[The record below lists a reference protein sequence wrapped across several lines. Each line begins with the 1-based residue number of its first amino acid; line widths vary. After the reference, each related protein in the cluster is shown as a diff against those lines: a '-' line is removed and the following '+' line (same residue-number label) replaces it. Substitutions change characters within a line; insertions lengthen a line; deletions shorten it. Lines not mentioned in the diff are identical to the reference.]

1 MERGQRGPGEGRGRT
16 KPDSVCSGSRPQGP
30 EITAFHPSFLFPA
43 GLGMICNRGLFHQM
57 ALPKRYLPGLV
68 SPPNTPISI
77 LAILGCPPF
86 MTSPRTSPPLPW
98 GFRTAVPLVPAHTH
112 PGAPDAD
119 QMPHWAAA
127 RPPQDLKLGAGR
139 PPALLAPRIGRF
151 HKLRG
156 CPGDDW
162 PSAVATVNLASDW
175 LGLPFILVSPR
186 GLALYSPAPPIPVQR
201 REPGALQ
208 PDPAPPGAP
217 RWPSRPVR
225 ARAALGGLRLAS
237 GAGRSLGSPGP
248 GRTLARP
255 SNWPLSPAGGPGQ
268 TCSQR

>member
-77 LAILGCPPF
+77 LAIFGCLPF

-112 PGAPDAD
+112 PGARRRPD
-119 QMPHWAAA
+119 
-127 RPPQDLKLGAGR
+127 
-139 PPALLAPRIGRF
+139 
-151 HKLRG
+151 
-156 CPGDDW
+156 
-162 PSAVATVNLASDW
+162 
-175 LGLPFILVSPR
+175 
-186 GLALYSPAPPIPVQR
+186 
-201 REPGALQ
+201 
-208 PDPAPPGAP
+208 
-217 RWPSRPVR
+217 
-225 ARAALGGLRLAS
+225 AALGCSSPTPRFETRRGSAPGS
-237 GAGRSLGSPGP
+237 ARS
-248 GRTLARP
+248 AD
-255 SNWPLSPAGGPGQ
+255 WPLSQ
-268 TCSQR
+268 TSGVPRR